1 MFMKLKSSSP
11 VTWQKIF
18 WRKTTSEKGCYSL
31 IIHTYFWLSII
42 SMHWELVLH
51 KLSEWT
57 IYPSKPRCYGDCM
70 LLVKKTN
77 VNSKNKQDPNPSKF
91 FCKKIQTFFNGFH
104 HYSHYIDYF
113 SINCVPQLQGKG
125 RVVSDPPVQIKH
137 LDHRKK
143 IKKML
148 VLTW

>member
-1 MFMKLKSSSP
+1 VQIKHLDH
-11 VTWQKIF
+11 
-18 WRKTTSEKGCYSL
+18 RKTNHENVGINMIEFYSYVF
-31 IIHTYFWLSII
+31 YFDYQF
-42 SMHWELVLH
+42 SMHTNNWQPKVYMYCQRITSLFRGFIPPKNLLSGDWGGWLQFH
-51 KLSEWT
+51 KHL
-57 IYPSKPRCYGDCM
+57 
-70 LLVKKTN
+70 
-77 VNSKNKQDPNPSKF
+77 
-91 FCKKIQTFFNGFH
+91 TFFNGFH